1 MSQLAITVKK
11 LDAPPVYRWY
21 VLFVHVIV
29 FAHFF
34 MSLQLISVFG
44 ITIQRGWKISATEVT
59 LLITS
64 SMIAYTLFPLIG
76 GAWGAKWGPRRTVTA
91 GILIDTVATLL
102 FPVAGDSYFGILA
115 LRFIQGISGGLIIGA
130 IVGGTSVWF
139 PTRQRGIASGILF
152 GFQGVGFA
160 VPSIVGP
167 MLTDSGISWQTASAI
182 MVCVPGVILAAVVF
196 FTVKGLN
203 EVYPGVSSIDQLLGG
218 SGASGQNPG
227 TATGNSKYIKP
238 KTMKEALRRSRVWA
252 AAVYVFVNG
261 WLIYGLSSFLPRL
274 LSIDLNIPD
283 KTAAAILGATFF
295 VSFVTAPLGGIVSDF
310 VFKGRRYPVLLI
322 GALLSVITI
331 AAVPYTSIKWLGFML
346 ILAYAS
352 TSIVSGPFWSL
363 PSELVDSKAAI
374 RSSSMYT
381 IFGNGG
387 GAVAAPILAYF
398 SEAAGSGIAALYI
411 CVGMAAAG
419 VVSAWFI
426 RQ

>member
-1 MSQLAITVKK
+1 MRQSKNPVKK

-21 VLFVHVIV
+21 VLIIHVIV

-44 ITIQRGWKISATEVT
+44 ITIQREWKITATEVT

-76 GAWGAKWGPRRTVTA
+76 GAWGAKWGPRKTVTA
-91 GILIDTVATLL
+91 GILINTAVTLL
-102 FPVAGDSYFGILA
+102 FPVLGDSYTAILA
-115 LRFIQGISGGLIIGA
+115 LRFFQGISGGLIIGA

-152 GFQGVGFA
+152 GFQGVGFS

-167 MLTDSGISWQTASAI
+167 MLTDAGMSWQMASAI
-182 MVCVPGVILAAVVF
+182 MVCVPGMILAAVVF

-203 EVYPGVSSIDQLLGG
+203 EVYPGVTSIDHLLGG
-218 SGASGQNPG
+218 NNVPQQNPR
-227 TATGNSKYIKP
+227 TATGNLKYIKP
-238 KTMKEALRRSRVWA
+238 KTMREALRRSRVWA

-274 LSIDLNIPD
+274 LSVDLEIPE
-283 KTAAAILGATFF
+283 KTASAMLGATFF
-295 VSFVTAPLGGIVSDF
+295 VTFVAAPLGGIISDF

-322 GALLSVITI
+322 GALLSVVTI
-331 AAVPYTSIKWLGFML
+331 VAVPHTSIKWLGFML
-346 ILAYAS
+346 ILAFAS

-387 GAVAAPILAYF
+387 GAVASPILAYF
-398 SEAAGSGIAALYI
+398 SEAAGSGIIALYI
-411 CVGMAAAG
+411 CVAMAAAG
-419 VVSAWFI
+419 AVSALFI